1 MMQIA
6 CSPKINPEAG
16 HIDNQGNRFAFDIS
30 RGAPLYLSNR
40 TFVCS
45 NGQIE
50 VYPFDSNEAITE
62 IPIHTELGID
72 STVQLTIHDTTF
84 YRLELPQR
92 LDHLAE
98 IECPSIVRL
107 VIDCKKEQWRS
118 DSLFYVTGKKFMAEK
133 SFRTTIDTT
142 LFVNGGVYYSFDKP
156 ELNALHVTVANRS
169 SNPITI
175 DRNRVQ
181 FWAIDSYMNRFD
193 ITESIIP
200 IDTVLNPHDS
210 IFVRI
215 PKDRLM
221 RASKQ
226 NPIIDGMRL
235 LIRWYSPI
243 RQCWVELG
251 EGIKPKDRSQW
262 NHSRYRSHS
271 N

>member
-1 MMQIA
+1 MQIA
-6 CSPKINPEAG
+6 CSPKMNPVTDLE
-16 HIDNQGNRFAFDIS
+16 HNHGNRFAFDIS
-30 RGAPLYLSNR
+30 RGAPLYLSNL
-40 TFVCS
+40 TLGCS

-50 VYPFDSNEAITE
+50 VYSFDSKEVIAE
-62 IPIHTELGID
+62 IPINTELSID
-72 STVQLTIHDTTF
+72 STRQITIHDTIF
-84 YRLELPQR
+84 YSLKLPQR
-92 LDHLAE
+92 LDHLPE
-98 IECPSIVRL
+98 IKCPSMVRL
-107 VIDCKKEQWRS
+107 VIDCPREQWRS
-118 DSLFYVTGKKFMAEK
+118 DSLFYVTGKKFMTEK

-156 ELNALHVTVANRS
+156 ELNALHVNVANRS

-175 DRNRVQ
+175 DRSRVQ

-200 IDTVLNPHDS
+200 VDTVLNPHDS
-210 IFVRI
+210 IFVKI

-221 RASKQ
+221 RTSKQ
-226 NPIIDGMRL
+226 DPIMDGMRL

-271 N
+271 D